1 MNLGSKESGLMAG
14 MDPKQIE
21 AVMRILSDWNPL
33 GAAAAKVPD
42 LDNYRIEAI
51 DIIAVSGFGRMTQST
66 VDGAV
71 FQVINQ
77 AFELSLTKEECSAP
91 AIAIYSVL
99 AR

>member
-1 MNLGSKESGLMAG
+1 
-14 MDPKQIE
+14 MDPEQIK

-51 DIIAVSGFGRMTQST
+51 DIIAESRFGRMTESA
-66 VDGAV
+66 VESAV
-71 FQVINQ
+71 FRVINQ
-77 AFELSLTKEECSAP
+77 AFELSLTKEECSVP
-91 AIAIYSVL
+91 ATAISSVL